1 MSKLHVA
8 HEKVIPEVE
17 AARILA
23 RTTLFPMP
31 LVVAAAVVAPDRV
44 LRAQDIRLLAA
55 QRSYPAHLAGQW
67 ELPGGK
73 VEAGES
79 PEQALHRELQ
89 EELGISV
96 SLGPEVVFAPAPQ
109 EGWPILDG
117 LRMRVWLA
125 YLTGRNLPQ
134 PGEAHNSVRWV
145 NSAASAQLAWL
156 PTNAPIAEA
165 CFEAARVAT
174 IGASPTALA
183 RHGA

>member
-1 MSKLHVA
+1 
-8 HEKVIPEVE
+8 
-17 AARILA
+17 
-23 RTTLFPMP
+23 MP
-31 LVVAAAVVAPDRV
+31 LVVAAAVLAPDRV

-89 EELGISV
+89 EELGIAV
-96 SLGPEVVFAPAPQ
+96 ELGPEVVFAPAPQ

-125 YLTGRNLPQ
+125 YLTGRDLPQ
-134 PGEAHNSVRWV
+134 PGGSHTSVRWV
-145 NSAASAQLAWL
+145 NGAASAQLAWL
-156 PTNAPIAEA
+156 PTNAPIAAA
-165 CFEAARVAT
+165 CFAAAAALLPAAT
-174 IGASPTALA
+174 RTRTRTRGD
-183 RHGA
+183 

>member
-89 EELGISV
+89 EELGIAV
-96 SLGPEVVFAPAPQ
+96 ELGPEVVFAPAPQ

-125 YLTGRNLPQ
+125 YLTGRDLPQ
-134 PGEAHNSVRWV
+134 PGGSHTSVRWV
-145 NSAASAQLAWL
+145 NGAASAQLAWL
-156 PTNAPIAEA
+156 PTNAPIAAA
-165 CFEAARVAT
+165 CFEAAAALLPAAT
-174 IGASPTALA
+174 RTQGD
-183 RHGA
+183 